1 MFRKL
6 NNLNFR
12 VIVMVSL
19 GAPLLLIWIAGY
31 YAWDSWR
38 TYRIMVVTIQANNL
52 ADRVI
57 TAAGLQ
63 AIERGVTAGLLSA
76 SGPATEAARGRVS
89 DQRIENG
96 PPLLRGLDFGVG
108 ANDLEPA
115 ALRERLYLGQLV
127 LGVLLVGRDA
137 DVDRGAGHARPAL
150 LTTRPRSSI
159 AINHCPLPPGR

>member
-76 SGPATEAARGRVS
+76 SGPATEAARGRVAELRAKS
-89 DQRIENG
+89 DAAWREAGSLSEQIQADAIASPSLALAHRQAADGYARLAAARQRVYAS
-96 PPLLRGLDFGVG
+96 LLK
-108 ANDLEPA
+108 A
-115 ALRERLYLGQLV
+115 ER
-127 LGVLLVGRDA
+127 
-137 DVDRGAGHARPAL
+137 
-150 LTTRPRSSI
+150 
-159 AINHCPLPPGR
+159 